1 MGRTLSDSNIG
12 ERGSA
17 DGLELSPFQRILLV
31 GFMGSGKTTL
41 GRLLASEMGW
51 RFVDLDEA
59 VELHDGREI
68 SRIFQEDG
76 EEGFRKIEHAVTL
89 PFLGEDR
96 VVLASGGGW
105 PCQEG
110 RLEGVGPGT
119 LSVWLRVSSEEA
131 LDRIRRQ
138 GTRRPLLE
146 VPNPLTRIGELL
158 AVREPYYR
166 KASCWVDTE
175 LHPLRAIVRRV
186 IDCLLTDSERPL
198 QV

>member
-1 MGRTLSDSNIG
+1 VERTLSDSDIC
-12 ERGSA
+12 ERSSA
-17 DGLELSPFQRILLV
+17 DGLESSPVQRILLV

-68 SRIFQEDG
+68 PRIFQEDG

-89 PFLGEDR
+89 RFLGEDR

-110 RLEGVGPGT
+110 RLEGTGPGT

-138 GTRRPLLE
+138 GNQRPLLE
-146 VPNPLTRIGELL
+146 VPNPRTRIGELL
-158 AVREPYYR
+158 AAREPYYR

-175 LHPLRAIVRRV
+175 LHPLRTIVRRV
-186 IDCLLTDSERPL
+186 IDCLLTDSDRPL
-198 QV
+198 